1 MTGFLNFLSNF
12 AFCFPLFLLFIYSGK
27 AVFNYQGIGLSHKR
41 MLAVFGNCQRT
52 AELFRKGADGFF
64 GLKIVLSAVEYGGR
78 DVPLRYRMGDYIL
91 IVVPAQSIKG
101 EGISFLLSS
110 SDSVTPDQS
119 IIFLTSRSISTIG
132 DWNSAFSNGIAL

>member
-1 MTGFLNFLSNF
+1 
-12 AFCFPLFLLFIYSGK
+12 
-27 AVFNYQGIGLSHKR
+27 

-78 DVPLRYRMGDYIL
+78 DVPLALIEWEIYIDSS
-91 IVVPAQSIKG
+91 PSAEYQRAR
-101 EGISFLLSS
+101 GISFLLSS

-132 DWNSAFSNGIAL
+132 DWNSAFFKRHCVIGVERKICADTARI